1 MNSESTN
8 TEAVSASV
16 QSQSAGDIAAEP
28 AVNAD
33 RKKMVKRVG
42 AGLIVL
48 VLVLALAVPYIF
60 HALSYESTDDAFI
73 DGDIVPVSPRVA
85 GHVSR
90 VTVSA
95 NRWVKAGDL
104 LVELDARDYEARLDA
119 AKAAL
124 ESATAADRARQ
135 LGVELTRITATS
147 ELDEAQNK
155 VESAKAAVQE
165 ATARQAMSRA
175 ALEQAENQATSADAE
190 HQSKMAD
197 LKRCREM
204 AETQT
209 ISSQDLDHAVTAEQ
223 IAAAALAAAQKN
235 ISVRKA
241 AVDEAGAALKIAEA
255 DLRIANAR
263 LTEAQSA
270 PQRIEQS
277 RSQADQS
284 GSDVDRARADMIQ
297 AQLNLS
303 YTKIVAPCDGFVTR
317 KNVEP
322 GQFVQVG
329 QSLMAIVPHEV
340 WVIAN
345 FKETQLTHMKPGQPA
360 RIKVDAYPN
369 REFEGHV
376 DSIQHGTGA
385 RFSLLPPENATG
397 NYVKVT
403 QRVPVKIVFDQPEKD
418 IHVLLS
424 PGMSVVPDVNVKAGG
439 RQDGNPQ
446 EHSTG
451 KNTPEA
457 KNN

>member
-1 MNSESTN
+1 MNSESPPN
-8 TEAVSASV
+8 EAVSESA
-16 QSQSAGDIAAEP
+16 QSLPAGDIAAK
-28 AVNAD
+28 ATAHGG
-33 RKKMVKRVG
+33 RKKMVQRIV

-48 VLVLALAVPYIF
+48 ALVLAVPYIF

-73 DGDIVPVSPRVA
+73 DGDIIPVSPRVA

-104 LVELDARDYEARLDA
+104 LVELDAGDYEARLDA

-124 ESATAADRARQ
+124 ESAKAADRARQ
-135 LGVELTRITATS
+135 LGVELTRITATA
-147 ELDEAQNK
+147 ELEEAQNK

-165 ATARQAMSRA
+165 ASARLAMSRA
-175 ALEQAENQATSADAE
+175 ALEQAEAQAASAEAD
-190 HQSKMAD
+190 HQSKAVD
-197 LKRCREM
+197 LKRSQEM
-204 AETQT
+204 AKTQT
-209 ISSQDLDHAVTAEQ
+209 ISSQELDHAATAEQ
-223 IAAAALAAAQKN
+223 ISAAVLTAAQKN
-235 ISVRKA
+235 VSARKA
-241 AVDEAGAALKIAEA
+241 AVDESEAALKTVQA

-263 LTEAQSA
+263 LAGARSA

-284 GSDVDRARADMIQ
+284 GSDVERARADMIQ

-329 QSLMAIVPHEV
+329 QSLMAVVPREI
-340 WVIAN
+340 WVTAN
-345 FKETQLTHMKPGQPA
+345 FKETQLTHMKPGQPV
-360 RIKVDAYPN
+360 RIKVDAYPDS
-369 REFEGHV
+369 EFEGHV

-403 QRVPVKIVFDQPEKD
+403 QRVPVKIVFDQPEKE

-424 PGMSVVPDVNVKAGG
+424 PGMSVVPDVNVKAEGWP
-439 RQDGNPQ
+439 DGNPQ
-446 EHSTG
+446 EHPTG
-451 KNTPEA
+451 KNVPRSE
-457 KNN
+457 K